1 MARVLCDFRG
11 NSTTL
16 SEFIVYIVLTDFRQ
30 IFSQKTPGIMINES
44 VSGNFD
50 I

>member
-1 MARVLCDFRG
+1 MARVLCDFRR

-16 SEFIVYIVLTDFRQ
+16 SEFVVYIVLTDFRQ
-30 IFSQKTPGIMINES
+30 IFSEKTPGIMANES